1 MSQIK
6 LLLDVVSDMRHL
18 ADSLA
23 EYANAVTTNEH
34 IACEKPAEPINP
46 DDFVPIYDPE
56 TDQPEIKEA
65 EPPQPDV
72 SEVLF
77 AKMSEFSRAGHKAE
91 ARELIQKY
99 GGQKFSDLKAEVYPA
114 MLAELEAM
122 M

>member
-65 EPPQPDV
+65 EPPRCPSSAEPDIRRKQGN
-72 SEVLF
+72 S
-77 AKMSEFSRAGHKAE
+77 SRSTAV
-91 ARELIQKY
+91 RN
-99 GGQKFSDLKAEVYPA
+99 SPT
-114 MLAELEAM
+114 
-122 M
+122 

>member
-77 AKMSEFSRAGHKAE
+77 AKMSEFSRAGHKRKQGNSSRSTAV
-91 ARELIQKY
+91 RN
-99 GGQKFSDLKAEVYPA
+99 SPT
-114 MLAELEAM
+114 
-122 M
+122 

>member
-34 IACEKPAEPINP
+34 IACEK
-46 DDFVPIYDPE
+46 
-56 TDQPEIKEA
+56 
-65 EPPQPDV
+65 
-72 SEVLF
+72 
-77 AKMSEFSRAGHKAE
+77 
-91 ARELIQKY
+91 
-99 GGQKFSDLKAEVYPA
+99 FSDLKAEVYPA

>member
-46 DDFVPIYDPE
+46 DDLRSPMSARCSSPRC
-56 TDQPEIKEA
+56 PSSA
-65 EPPQPDV
+65 EPDIRRKQGN
-72 SEVLF
+72 S
-77 AKMSEFSRAGHKAE
+77 SRSTAV
-91 ARELIQKY
+91 RN
-99 GGQKFSDLKAEVYPA
+99 SPT
-114 MLAELEAM
+114 
-122 M
+122 

>member
-46 DDFVPIYDPE
+46 DDPE

-77 AKMSEFSRAGHKAE
+77 AKMSEFSRAGHKAK